1 MPTTDLAFDTL
12 PLLTLAEMADMGAA
26 IEHRRQDTV
35 RTCTYCSDRALFS
48 YVTAIPLDPPRW
60 MDVCGKH
67 SLYLRGQ
74 GPL

>member
-1 MPTTDLAFDTL
+1 MTDLAFEVL
-12 PLLTLAEMADMGAA
+12 PVLSPAEAEDHGAA

-35 RTCTYCSDRALFS
+35 QACVYCGERALFS
-48 YVTAIPLDPPRW
+48 YVAHTMAPPRW

-67 SLYLRGQ
+67 SLYLQGQ